1 MNKINLLTLFL
12 FLAMTGAV
20 GAQDSATPVA
30 QPTAAAVA
38 PTPAGSDFVPAS
50 ISGQNPSQAE
60 SDKAP
65 VTSKPAAVPK
75 FSLPDVVITGENE
88 LTISAKRTESLEN
101 DVTLGAENLTQLN
114 RSADDLPGLNK
125 SLTALSTQETGTS
138 QDTAL
143 ILHGGGGIPGTLGGW
158 GLFGQDLTAVQYL
171 LSAYY
176 STWGGE
182 ATNGSFDG
190 DQKYGFGGEFKVIT
204 SDKTSL
210 RLSLYSQQVDAI
222 LPYQNAIQ
230 ETHQGLTMNAD
241 LNYKWTNVWRTELI
255 VDGKITTLNY
265 WDLSAS
271 SNQAQ
276 EFNERLKLIGE
287 EIDPFWNAFTLE
299 VGDWKDK
306 SNFTSTANNGYNL
319 AWVSAQT
326 RFNFSDNWDLTASLE
341 GQAGDNSNLSAK
353 LFPAVNLRWRPFED
367 TQLTAYWKTARTQY
381 SFYDTFMNTEHVSP
395 QSGLPAATEITGEW
409 GASLTERFDQYI
421 LLNLTASTAQLQNYQ
436 QWTDINPASPNY
448 IEIYSSVP
456 SVQLNRFTADL
467 QWKWNDVWKTDWVY
481 QWTQGLNQS
490 GDGLN
495 LTFLP
500 TNQGSFSITRADDQ
514 WEATLSVVIASD
526 RQGLD
531 SATLDLPAYATL
543 NLSAAYHISRGFS
556 LWLNGDNLLGTS
568 YDLQPGY
575 LEPQVHLRG
584 GIEIVF

>member
-1 MNKINLLTLFL
+1 MNKTNLLTLFL
-12 FLAMTGAV
+12 FLAITGAV
-20 GAQDSATPVA
+20 GAQDAATPVA

-38 PTPAGSDFVPAS
+38 PTPEGSDFVPAS

-65 VTSKPAAVPK
+65 ATNKPAAVPK

-88 LTISAKRTESLEN
+88 LTIGAKRTESLEN

-114 RSADDLPGLNK
+114 RSTDDLPGLNK
-125 SLTALSTQETGTS
+125 FLTALSTQETGAS

-158 GLFGQDLTAVQYL
+158 GLFGQELTAVQYL

-176 STWGGE
+176 YTWGGE
-182 ATNGSFDG
+182 ATNGSFDE

-204 SDKTSL
+204 SDRTTF
-210 RLSLYSQQVDAI
+210 RLSLYSQQVDAT
-222 LPYQNAIQ
+222 LPYQNALE

-241 LNYKWTNVWRTELI
+241 LNYKWTNVWRTELV

-287 EIDPFWNAFTLE
+287 EIDPCWNAFTLE
-299 VGDWKDK
+299 VGDWKDT
-306 SNFTSTANNGYNL
+306 SNFTATANNAYNL
-319 AWVSAQT
+319 AWASVQT
-326 RFNFSDNWDLTASLE
+326 RFDFGDNLDLTASLE
-341 GQAGDNSNLSAK
+341 GQSGDNATLSGK
-353 LFPAVNLRWRPFED
+353 LFPAVNIRWRPLED

-381 SFYDTFMNTEHVSP
+381 SFYDTFMNAEHVSP
-395 QSGLPAATEITGEW
+395 QSGLPTATEIMGEW
-409 GASLTERFDQYI
+409 GASLTEKFDQYI

-436 QWTDINPASPNY
+436 QWTDINPANPDD

-514 WEATLSVVIASD
+514 WEATLSVVLASD
-526 RQGLD
+526 RQCLD
-531 SATLDLPAYATL
+531 AASLDLPAYATL
-543 NLSAAYHISRGFS
+543 NLSAGYHITRGFS
-556 LWLNGDNLLGTS
+556 LWFQGDNLLGAS

-584 GIEIVF
+584 GIEIIF

>member
-1 MNKINLLTLFL
+1 
-12 FLAMTGAV
+12 MTGAV
-20 GAQDSATPVA
+20 GAQDAATP
-30 QPTAAAVA
+30 QPTSQAAVA
-38 PTPAGSDFVPAS
+38 TPAGSDFVPAS

-65 VTSKPAAVPK
+65 ATNKPAAVPK

-88 LTISAKRTESLEN
+88 LTIGAKRTESLEN

-158 GLFGQDLTAVQYL
+158 GLFGQDMTTVQYL

-190 DQKYGFGGEFKVIT
+190 DQKYGFGGEFKLMPT
-204 SDKTSL
+204 DKLDL
-210 RLSLYSQQVDAI
+210 RLSLYMDQVDAT
-222 LPYQNAIQ
+222 LPYQYAFQ
-230 ETHQGLTMNAD
+230 ETHQGWNPSANLG
-241 LNYKWTNVWRTELI
+241 YKWSNVWRTEL
-255 VDGKITTLNY
+255 VLDGKITELIPGYPATAN
-265 WDLSAS
+265 D
-271 SNQAQ
+271 QAQ
-276 EFNERLKLIGE
+276 EYKEKVRLLGE
-287 EIDPFWNAFTLE
+287 EIDPFWSSCVLE
-299 VGDWKDK
+299 AGDLQAS
-306 SNFTSTANNGYNL
+306 SNFPSTNYKSTINSSYNL
-319 AWVSAQT
+319 AWASAQT
-326 RFNFSDNWDLTASLE
+326 RFDFTENLDLTASVE
-341 GQAGDNSNLSAK
+341 GQSGSYAFLSSK
-353 LFPAVNLRWRPFED
+353 LFPAVDLRWRLLED
-367 TQLTAYWKTARTQY
+367 TQLTAYWKTGRTQY
-381 SFYDTFMNTEHVSP
+381 GFYDTYVNREHVFP
-395 QSGLPAATEITGEW
+395 ESGLPTATENTGEW
-409 GASLTERFDQYI
+409 GASLTEKFDQYI

-436 QWTDINPASPNY
+436 QWTDVNPNNPFY
-448 IEIYSSVP
+448 LETYSSVP
-456 SVQLNRFTADL
+456 TVQLNRFTADL
-467 QWKWNDVWKTDWVY
+467 QWKWNDVWKTDWFY

-500 TNQGSFSITRADDQ
+500 TNQGSFSITRADDL
-514 WEATLSVVIASD
+514 WEATLSVVMASD

-531 SATLDLPAYATL
+531 SATLDLPAYATI
-543 NLSAAYHISRGFS
+543 NLSAGYHITRGFS
-556 LWLNGDNLLGTS
+556 LWLQCDNLLGAS